1 MGWAGL
7 RQKVPVCAR
16 VRGITMD
23 WAAGGGRS
31 SEPSGFLLGRTRT
44 RNRMTFQTDVNMC
57 EVMEAVSHLLAHVQG
72 TDPSR
77 SQDEASHVLT
87 LRPELP

>member
-1 MGWAGL
+1 
-7 RQKVPVCAR
+7 
-16 VRGITMD
+16 
-23 WAAGGGRS
+23 
-31 SEPSGFLLGRTRT
+31 
-44 RNRMTFQTDVNMC
+44 MTFQTDVNMC

-87 LRPELP
+87 LRPEVP